1 MSRSEFASAICHFM
15 CQRIQQTPDFTA
27 KLNIIYLANDVLH
40 HSSKRPT
47 STTNA
52 TKGEVF
58 CDAMLP
64 YLSCILYNTYH
75 NQTPENQIKVS
86 KLLAI
91 WKTKQIYEESKIDE
105 LESDMK
111 GESLKPPQVTQPV
124 PVNTTTGNGGGAGN
138 QWGQSNSPQSSRPQN
153 PSGGYHAVPPPVAL
167 QPMGNQFQSGPPV
180 QQQQQQGNRLMNNLD
195 SFLSSSRNRSD
206 GPGTTTGN
214 TRPGSDRNSTRD
226 REERR
231 GEDRDRDR
239 DRGDRGERGH
249 RDRGSEHS
257 HERDYNR
264 RDRDREDDRGSRK
277 RRRSSSP
284 SRRNDRSRYR

>member
-1 MSRSEFASAICHFM
+1 M

-40 HSSKRPT
+40 HSSKVRPP
-47 STTNA
+47 SV

-58 CDAMLP
+58 CEAMLP

-75 NQTPENQIKVS
+75 NQTPENQNKVS

-91 WKTKQIYEESKIDE
+91 WKTKQIYEESKINE

-111 GESLKPPQVTQPV
+111 GESLKPPQIQVPQPS
-124 PVNTTTGNGGGAGN
+124 PVNATAGALGGAGLS
-138 QWGQSNSPQSSRPQN
+138 WGQTNTSITQAQRPQN
-153 PSGGYHAVPPPVAL
+153 PAGGYHAVPPPVAL
-167 QPMGNQFQSGPPV
+167 QPMGGNQFQGPPV

-195 SFLSSSRNRSD
+195 SFLSSTRNRGAD
-206 GPGTTTGN
+206 GPATTTGN
-214 TRPGSDRNSTRD
+214 TRQGSDRNTTRD

-231 GEDRDRDR
+231 EDRREDRDRER
-239 DRGDRGERGH
+239 DRGERGDRERGGGH
-249 RDRGSEHS
+249 RGERGTEHYDGS
-257 HERDYNR
+257 REYR
-264 RDRDREDDRGSRK
+264 RDRDREEDRGTRK

-284 SRRNDRSRYR
+284 SRRTDRSRYR